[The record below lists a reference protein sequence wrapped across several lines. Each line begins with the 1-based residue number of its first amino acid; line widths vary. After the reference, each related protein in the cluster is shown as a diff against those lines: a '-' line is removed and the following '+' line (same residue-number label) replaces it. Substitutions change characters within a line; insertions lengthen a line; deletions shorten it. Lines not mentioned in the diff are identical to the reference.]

1 MSYNIAS
8 FAEPLKITEKQKE
21 TILPKEMVNSLVS
34 LYPKSR
40 KWLFEKVIPEVNSR
54 KRKIIFW

>member
-40 KWLFEKVIPEVNSR
+40 KWLFEKVIP
-54 KRKIIFW
+54 

>member
-1 MSYNIAS
+1 MNHNVTS
-8 FAEPLKITEKQKE
+8 FIEPLKITEKQKE

-40 KWLFEKVIPEVNSR
+40 NGYLR
-54 KRKIIFW
+54 K